1 MSPSNMASGD
11 DFINILFAP
20 EDDGSNPI
28 SEAQKKDKSF
38 YNQWVDKCMLLQS
51 IYLFYAISTLIAAS
65 ARHSGPPISW

>member
-1 MSPSNMASGD
+1 MSSSKVANGD

-28 SEAQKKDKSF
+28 NEAQKKEKDF

-51 IYLFYAISTLIAAS
+51 IYLFYAISIFIAAS
-65 ARHSGPPISW
+65 ARHSGPPVAG